1 MTEHLFSLAPATPG
15 RQGAASLD
23 GDSCLPIV
31 YRSAGLVAVD
41 KPSGLAVHRGQS
53 QDSVHALE
61 LVRDQVGAYVYP
73 VHRLDRST
81 SGVLVFALSVE
92 AARSLSSQFEAG
104 SVEKRYVALVRGV
117 PPAQVRVDHPLSRD
131 DGKAPQPAVTELRTL
146 ARYGRY
152 ALVEAIPRS
161 GRTHQIR
168 RHLKH
173 LSCPII
179 GDVRYGK
186 GDHNRW
192 FRTRYAFCRLALHAS
207 SLTLFDAATQE
218 HVTIHAPLPHAVAT
232 TLVALERDSALGLAT
247 GPR

>member
-1 MTEHLFSLAPATPG
+1 L
-15 RQGAASLD
+15 
-23 GDSCLPIV
+23 CVLPV
-31 YRSAGLVAVD
+31 LYRSSALVAVD

-53 QDSVHALE
+53 RDPVHALE

-81 SGVLVFALSVE
+81 SGVLVFALSAG
-92 AARSLSSQFEAG
+92 AASSLGGAFARG
-104 SVEKRYVALVRGV
+104 AVKKRYLALVRGT
-117 PPAQVRVDHPLSRD
+117 PPDSVRVEHALSQE
-131 DGKAPQPAVTELRTL
+131 DGKPPQPAVTSVRTL

-152 ALVEAIPRS
+152 ALVEAAPET

-186 GDHNRW
+186 GEHNRL
-192 FRTRYAFCRLALHAS
+192 FRTRHGLHRLALHAE
-207 SLTLFDAATQE
+207 SLTVTDPATAE
-218 HVTIHAPLPHAVAT
+218 EVTIHAPWPEILAT
-232 TLVALERDSALGLAT
+232 TIDALERTVSDC
-247 GPR
+247 